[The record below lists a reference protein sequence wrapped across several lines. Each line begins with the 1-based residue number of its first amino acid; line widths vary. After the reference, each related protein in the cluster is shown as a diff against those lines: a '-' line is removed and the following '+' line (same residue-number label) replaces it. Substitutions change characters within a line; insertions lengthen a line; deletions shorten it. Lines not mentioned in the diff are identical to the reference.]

1 MPIKFDKN
9 LYNKYDSLTKDVM
22 SDWLLRNNYKDID
35 SKETFGVVIVCKDN
49 DNVECYF
56 ETEIKTSWRDHWPQ
70 SWKEIRIPYRKHK
83 LIDKWAREGS
93 LGSLTFVIFNKDLN
107 YAWFMD
113 GSMVNKCDV
122 KPVDNRRRAA
132 ELFYHIKV
140 PDAKLVTI
148 KENTYDK
155 DALIN
160 SKYPS

>member
-1 MPIKFDKN
+1 
-9 LYNKYDSLTKDVM
+9 
-22 SDWLLRNNYKDID
+22 
-35 SKETFGVVIVCKDN
+35 
-49 DNVECYF
+49 
-56 ETEIKTSWRDHWPQ
+56 
-70 SWKEIRIPYRKHK
+70 
-83 LIDKWAREGS
+83 
-93 LGSLTFVIFNKDLN
+93 
-107 YAWFMD
+107 MD